1 MSNQKSNLFTWLFH
15 TYVQCIVSV
24 PFTLSCPT
32 ASGRS
37 LPSSYHVS
45 PLLSCTRGHCCCMFL
60 TALLT
65 SRLEDSIFQDS
76 SHPSSGPYVFRWCS
90 LGLRGSHTAVLV
102 KAGHSAVICRY
113 FNQWW
118 AFFIVPGIRQ
128 RNFPSWQMATL
139 VLAPLVSDVK
149 PFGLC
154 SSGSCADRPRHH
166 FTCNAWAISFI
177 RSRAF
182 FSIIIRVYNF
192 WTLPCFFLEN

>member
-1 MSNQKSNLFTWLFH
+1 MCAVYSWASPLPCLVLLPLVGPCH
-15 TYVQCIVSV
+15 
-24 PFTLSCPT
+24 LPT
-32 ASGRS
+32 
-37 LPSSYHVS
+37 VS
-45 PLLSCTRGHCCCMFL
+45 PRCFGVHGVIHCCRMFM

-90 LGLRGSHTAVLV
+90 LGLRGSHTTVLV
-102 KAGHSAVICRY
+102 RAGHSTVICRY
-113 FNQWW
+113 FNQRW
-118 AFFIVPGIRQ
+118 AFFIVPTIRQ

-154 SSGSCADRPRHH
+154 SSGRRADRPRHH

-177 RSRAF
+177 RFRAF
-182 FSIIIRVYNF
+182 FSIIIGVYNF
-192 WTLPCFFLEN
+192 WKLPCFLLEN